1 MYESHLRPSSHGN
14 HGERVVA
21 GKRLVQTA
29 TDIFVGWGSF
39 RGHDYYVRRFRDM
52 KIIPTVELVAPRLAE
67 FATACGETLARAHAR
82 SGDPVAIDAY
92 LGRGPGFSDAVVA
105 FAGRYAD
112 QNDADHTQLVEA
124 IASGAVAARSD

>member
-1 MYESHLRPSSHGN
+1 MYESHLRPISHGN

-39 RGHDYYVRRFRDM
+39 RGHDYYVRRLRDM

-82 SGDPVAIDAY
+82 SGDPVAIAAY
-92 LGRGPGFSDAVVA
+92 LGKDDGFRDAVVS

-112 QNDADHTQLVEA
+112 QNDADHAQLADAV
-124 IASGAVAARSD
+124 ASGAVPAHSD